1 MKFPQG
7 VIPSLMSAHLP
18 ALFAEIQQSKI
29 TENIRSENQT
39 DDNDWNLTDSALMKL
54 LFFDMDADAKAEVM
68 KKHGEEI
75 NQLLKIST
83 PLGLLGKVK
92 EFMSLGGD

>member
-1 MKFPQG
+1 
-7 VIPSLMSAHLP
+7 
-18 ALFAEIQQSKI
+18 
-29 TENIRSENQT
+29 
-39 DDNDWNLTDSALMKL
+39 
-54 LFFDMDADAKAEVM
+54 MDADAKAEVM